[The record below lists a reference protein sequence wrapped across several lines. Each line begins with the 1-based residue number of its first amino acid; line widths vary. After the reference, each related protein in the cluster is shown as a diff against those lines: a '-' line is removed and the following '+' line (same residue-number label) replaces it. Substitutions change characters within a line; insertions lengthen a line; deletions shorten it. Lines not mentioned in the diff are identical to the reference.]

1 MLGQDHTILAGLAAD
16 QKLALLPAMATRHG
30 LITGATGT
38 GKTITLQTLAEGFSE
53 MGVPVFLADI
63 KGDLSGLAKAGQ
75 PKGKIASRIDELQL
89 PQLGYVN
96 KGFPVAFWDVF
107 AEQGL
112 PLRATISDLGPLLL
126 GRLLKL
132 NSVQSALLHSVFRI
146 ADDHGWLLLD
156 LKDLQSL
163 LAHLSEN
170 EALYRSSYGNLPK
183 QSLGAIQRGLLEL
196 EAQGAAQFFGEPALA
211 LSDLLLTD
219 AWGHGVINILEAQRL
234 ANHAPKTYACLLLWL
249 LSKLFEDLPECG
261 DLPKPKLVFFFDEA
275 HLLFDHAE
283 AALLE
288 KIEQVV
294 RLIRSRGVALF
305 FISQSPADI
314 PDSVL
319 GQLQNRVQHALRAF
333 TPKERKAV
341 KCAAEAFRPN
351 PALDTSR
358 TIEELGVGMALVSF
372 LDEKG
377 VPRMVEKAAIIPPQS
392 QAGPLENAEL
402 TQIIQQSPLQE
413 CYAKTL
419 DRYSAYEMLAE
430 KAQIPAPKPR
440 TKAQDPDPLEAILG
454 SFAKKAGQQ
463 LTNQIARN
471 IGRKLAR
478 GILGTL
484 FGGKGSR

>member
-1 MLGQDHTILAGLAAD
+1 MLKDRSILAGFAAD
-16 QKLALLPAMATRHG
+16 REILLLPAMAARHG

-53 MGVPVFLADI
+53 MGVPVFLADV
-63 KGDLSGLAKAGQ
+63 KGDLAGLATAGS
-75 PKGKIASRIDELQL
+75 PKGKIAERIQELHL
-89 PQLGYVN
+89 PERGYSN
-96 KGFPVAFWDVF
+96 QGFPVSFWDVF
-107 AEQGL
+107 AEQGI
-112 PLRATISDLGPLLL
+112 PLRATVSDMGPLLL
-126 GRLLKL
+126 ARLLTL
-132 NSVQSALLHSVFRI
+132 NSVQTALLHSVFRI

-156 LKDLQSL
+156 LKDLKSL
-163 LAHLSEN
+163 LAHLAEN
-170 EALYRSSYGNLPK
+170 EAIYRPNYGNLPR

-196 EAQGAAQFFGEPALA
+196 EAQGAQAFFGEPALG

-219 AWGHGVINILEAQRL
+219 AWGHGVINILEAQKL
-234 ANHAPKTYACLLLWL
+234 TNNAPKTYACLLLWL
-249 LSKLFEDLPECG
+249 LSKLFEELPECG

-283 AALLE
+283 KALLE

-294 RLIRSRGVALF
+294 RLIRSRGVGIF

-351 PALDTSR
+351 PAIDTGR
-358 TIEELGVGMALVSF
+358 AIEELGVGQALVSF

-392 QAGPLENAEL
+392 HAGPLEPQTKAR
-402 TQIIQQSPLQE
+402 IIKSSPLLDA
-413 CYAKTL
+413 YAQSL

-430 KAQIPAPKPR
+430 KAQIPSPSPKAR
-440 TKAQDPDPLEAILG
+440 ESKADPLEAILG
-454 SFAKKAGQQ
+454 TFAKKAGQQ
-463 LTNQIARN
+463 ITNQIARGL
-471 IGRKLAR
+471 GRKLTR

-484 FGGKGSR
+484 FGGKI